1 MKIRFDYVTNSSSS
15 SFVIAKNA
23 LSDEQKQKLFN
34 YYDIAQ
40 EIMPENYIDRNWKVS
55 EGEYFIH
62 GFTVIDNFDMAKY
75 LKLIGV
81 PQTAV
86 KFIWDD

>member
-1 MKIRFDYVTNSSSS
+1 MKIRYDYVTNSSSS

-23 LSDEQKQKLFN
+23 LTEEQKQKILN
-34 YYDIAQ
+34 YYDVAQ
-40 EIMPENYIDRNWKVS
+40 EIMPNDYIDEYWKIS

-62 GFTVIDNFDMAKY
+62 GFTVIDNFDMVRY

-81 PQTAV
+81 PKTAV
-86 KFIWDD
+86 KFTWDN